1 MKVFTQSTQIGL
13 CIYIS
18 SIHVPLLGLYSP
30 DDRLTDGIRTVCF
43 IYEHVYI
50 KQPVFNNF
58 KSRRQLKKN
67 SFQFKG
73 TISLQSNIYTHTHTH
88 KHFDSKSSYYRKMMT
103 KFVQVF
109 K

>member
-73 TISLQSNIYTHTHTH
+73 TISLQSNIYTHTHTQT
-88 KHFDSKSSYYRKMMT
+88 F
-103 KFVQVF
+103 
-109 K
+109 